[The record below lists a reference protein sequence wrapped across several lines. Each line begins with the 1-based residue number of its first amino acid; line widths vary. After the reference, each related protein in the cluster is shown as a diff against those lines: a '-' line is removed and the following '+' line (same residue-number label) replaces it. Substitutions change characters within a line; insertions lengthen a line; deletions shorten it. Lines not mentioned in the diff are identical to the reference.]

1 MTLYLQSVRKPSA
14 MNEQID
20 GRARIDP
27 TPPAVR
33 DVRLGRYCA
42 AGVGAALFAG
52 SVTTADAAF
61 VYVNFNNQVLVDS
74 NTTDSSYTDFPIDLN
89 ADGIVDFIIQQRIF
103 SSGTS
108 GSVRI
113 ARPATSPLL
122 SVIATS
128 GNGFNYASRLG
139 IGVTVGGAATNFINL
154 GVGGRAFLVSQSG
167 FSGSQWG
174 APGGVADH
182 AFLGIRFSIG
192 GVTVNGFIELSI
204 DSNFSA
210 TPRAVT
216 LMAAGYDTSGAP
228 VGTFPIPEPSTSL
241 GLLAL
246 GAAGL
251 LAHRGRNRRP
261 EGDAGIR

>member
-1 MTLYLQSVRKPSA
+1 MKEESSKSA
-14 MNEQID
+14 SID
-20 GRARIDP
+20 RSQPPGRDL
-27 TPPAVR
+27 
-33 DVRLGRYCA
+33 RLGRYCA

-74 NTTDSSYTDFPIDLN
+74 NTTDSAYTNFPIDLN

-103 SSGTS
+103 PGAQN
-108 GSVRI
+108 GSIRI
-113 ARPATSPLL
+113 ARPANSPLL
-122 SVIATS
+122 SVIAIS
-128 GNGFNYASRLG
+128 GNGLSYASRLG
-139 IGVTVGGAATNFINL
+139 VGVTVGGTVTNFINL
-154 GVGGRAFLVSQSG
+154 TNSGGNRPFLVSQSG
-167 FSGSQWG
+167 FSGSRWG
-174 APGGVADH
+174 TPGGPADH
-182 AFLGIRFSIG
+182 GFLGIRFSIG
-192 GVTVNGFIELSI
+192 GVTVNGFVELSI

-216 LMAAGYDTSGAP
+216 LLAAGYDTSGAP

-251 LAHRGRNRRP
+251 LLHRRRQHQDTGPSRNAPDHR
-261 EGDAGIR
+261 